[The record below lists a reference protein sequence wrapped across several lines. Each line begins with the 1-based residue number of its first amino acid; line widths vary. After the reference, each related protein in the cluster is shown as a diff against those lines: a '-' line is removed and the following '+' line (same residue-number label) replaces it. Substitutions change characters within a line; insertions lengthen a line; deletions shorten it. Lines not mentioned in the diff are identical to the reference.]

1 MMIELTNIEKTF
13 FKGQSNEVRA
23 LRDLTLRIRDGE
35 FVAVTGPSGSG
46 KSTLLHILGGIE
58 KPTSGSYLYN
68 GADMLAER
76 DARLSQLRSGEI
88 GIVMQNY
95 ALLGSE
101 DALQNVRLPMII
113 AGVPGKESRR
123 RAEEAL
129 DSVGLGEIKTKRV
142 NLMSGGQ
149 QQRVAIARTLA
160 MGAKLILAD
169 EPTGALD
176 SQTAE
181 SFVELLRELNE
192 KGVTIVLATHN
203 MHVADSCRRKL
214 LLQDGVLVS
223 DSGAAL

>member
-129 DSVGLGEIKTKRV
+129 NSVGLGEIKNKRV

-214 LLQDGVLVS
+214 LLQDGVLVG

>member
-129 DSVGLGEIKTKRV
+129 DSVGLGAIKNKRV